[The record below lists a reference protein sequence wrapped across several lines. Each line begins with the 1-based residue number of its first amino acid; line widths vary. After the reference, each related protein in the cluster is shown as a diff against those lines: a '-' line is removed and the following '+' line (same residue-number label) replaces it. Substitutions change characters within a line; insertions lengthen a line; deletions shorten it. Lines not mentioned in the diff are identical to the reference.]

1 MATQP
6 TNSPV
11 PSESPRDLKFNAGK
25 IDEFVTSMSKQ
36 YIDRFG
42 SEHYTIEGLRWLA
55 QQAIAAFGYITMDS
69 FEDGN
74 TLTIPNQILRLE
86 STGEYYRWDGAF
98 PKTVPAGS
106 TPGTT
111 GGIGSGAWLGVGS
124 AVLASPQDGAGDA
137 LVAVKQPYAGSVA
150 TTQHLKNTERRS
162 SRDFGSVGGDTAN
175 RKMELN
181 SALASFGY
189 DGNGVLYLDPGRH
202 IIDAP
207 LTNTFGVEF
216 DGPGVIGIPDGN
228 SSVGTPEIWQQNS
241 YADKHKYC
249 FGNEYMYAYYHATR
263 TDNATPEGLLK
274 CVLAG
279 DSTMHGGN
287 GEPIDYRPDVLL
299 SEMFRLN
306 GVPNIGVF
314 NRAVPSTSWGDMD
327 IISDL
332 GANTRLLMIKYGVN
346 DAFGPKDQRHQNMAN
361 AMRAKLTEIRSQPF
375 GGLEWLSII
384 LVGPNSTDDSLSMRN
399 EEWYESIRGIYA
411 EIAREFKCTYFD
423 TYAYLRDSRV
433 AAGLWLDKIVSMNN
447 AAIHP
452 LSEMN
457 LWIYGRLFNEI
468 LSPSML
474 AKISLNSMS
483 NLPLHVESIGISDL
497 PLAAVFKWNTNWH
510 QANNVNGFDFSG
522 HAVTTRHADGFINQ
536 TVMNQA
542 NSRIQHR
549 SKPIATNTWNKFTG
563 KPYPLGL
570 GNGWVDYGSN
580 FNSAAA
586 TITLDGTIVLSGA
599 IKSGTT
605 APGDAMFSLPAGVT
619 PKGISRHIVMTGT
632 ASFAYIEIR
641 QNGQCVVVSGVNN
654 AFVSLE
660 GITLQLA

>member
-1 MATQP
+1 MSDITANAVVSMPSQLFTMPRSFKAVANGKIYIGQIDTDPVNPANQIQVYIDPEDGSDLIPVTQP
-6 TNSPV
+6 III
-11 PSESPRDLKFNAGK
+11 NAGGYPVYNGQITK
-25 IDEFVTSMSKQ
+25 FVTVQGHSMAVYDAYNSQQFYFPNVLKYDPDQ
-36 YIDRFG
+36 
-42 SEHYTIEGLRWLA
+42 LR
-55 QQAIAAFGYITMDS
+55 
-69 FEDGN
+69 
-74 TLTIPNQILRLE
+74 TLLSQEN
-86 STGEYYRWDGAF
+86 
-98 PKTVPAGS
+98 AG
-106 TPGTT
+106 
-111 GGIGSGAWLGVGS
+111 
-124 AVLASPQDGAGDA
+124 A
-137 LVAVKQPYAGSVA
+137 LVNDSNVFVKQPIDGSVQV
-150 TTQHLKNTERRS
+150 TLHDKMKEMKS
-162 SRDFGSVGGDTAN
+162 SIDVGSVGGDTADKLVN
-175 RKMELN
+175 LN
-181 SALASFGY
+181 KAISSFGY
-189 DGNGVLYLDPGRH
+189 SGNGELYLDDGRH
-202 IIDAP
+202 IISSA
-207 LTNTFGVEF
+207 LTNPAGVEF
-216 DGPGVIGIPDGN
+216 NGQGVIGIPDGN
-228 SSVGTPEIWQQNS
+228 SVVATPEIWQQNS

-263 TDNATPEGLLK
+263 TDNATPGGLLK

-314 NRAVPSTSWGDMD
+314 NRAIPSTSWGDMD

-332 GANTRLLMIKYGVN
+332 GATTRLLMIKYGVN
-346 DAFGPKDQRHQNMAN
+346 DAFGPKDQRHQNMVN
-361 AMRAKLTEIRSQPF
+361 AMRAKLQEVRSQPF
-375 GGLEWLSII
+375 GGIEWLSII
-384 LVGPNSTDDSLSMRN
+384 LVGPNSTNDSPNMRN

-411 EIAREFKCTYFD
+411 SIAREFKCVYFD
-423 TYAYLRDSRV
+423 TYAYLRDSRI
-433 AAGLWLDKIVSMNN
+433 AAGLWMDNPFN
-447 AAIHP
+447 DGRAIHP

-457 LWIYGRLFNEI
+457 LWIYGRLFTEI
-468 LSPSML
+468 LSPSMID
-474 AKISLNSMS
+474 KISLNSKV
-483 NLPLHVESIGISDL
+483 NLPLHVESIGINDL
-497 PLAAVFKWNTNWH
+497 PLASVFKWNNSWH
-510 QANNVNGFDFSG
+510 QANNANGFDFSG
-522 HAVTTRHADGFINQ
+522 HAITTRQADGFINQ
-536 TVMNQA
+536 TIMNQA

-599 IKSGTT
+599 IKSGTV